1 MNIQILPEAEQDL
14 IDGFYFY
21 QMQQIGVGAY
31 FLSCLYSDIDSLRF
45 FAEAHQTV
53 SGFRRLL
60 CKRFPFAV
68 YYRIEA
74 DTVFIYAALDC
85 RKDPAWTHEQLKRKP

>member
-1 MNIQILPEAEQDL
+1 VKIQILPGAEQDL

-21 QMQQIGVGAY
+21 QMQEIGAGAC

-45 FAEAHQTV
+45 FAEAHPVV

-60 CKRFPFAV
+60 SKRLPFAV

-74 DTVFIYAALDC
+74 DIVFIYAMLDC
-85 RKDPAWTHEQLKRKP
+85 RRDPAWAHEQL